1 MSKNVTPYKDS
12 KLTKKKQVEQMF
24 DTISENYDGLNRVIS
39 FGIDTSWRKKVIKL
53 VTDTHP
59 KNALDIATGTGDLA
73 ISMAQNGIPKVVGL
87 DLSEGMLSVGRKKI
101 EGSSLSDK
109 IEMIQG
115 DSENLPFEDQYFD
128 AVMVSFG
135 VRNFENLNKG
145 ISEIFRVLKKNG
157 KIVVLEFSKP
167 NKFPIKQTYFI
178 YSKYFLPLFGSL
190 ISLVNSCT
198 TEEPVVPINPSAPT
212 LISPANDETCLDGTS
227 INDSQSN
234 VDFRWSSAANTLSY
248 ELVVTNLLTQSSQ
261 TYPATS
267 NQTTVALTKAE
278 PYSWSVKSIGEVGS
292 IPSLSTQWKFYLAG
306 DAVINYAPFP
316 SELISPRSG
325 ANVTPDI
332 NKLIELNWN
341 ALDVDNDLAQF
352 EVYLDKSDA
361 TTLIKSLE
369 FQTEEV
375 SIEVEV
381 ENNTTYFWKIIAI
394 DTNQNNSSS
403 GVYSFRTN

>member
-1 MSKNVTPYKDS
+1 M
-12 KLTKKKQVEQMF
+12 
-24 DTISENYDGLNRVIS
+24 
-39 FGIDTSWRKKVIKL
+39 
-53 VTDTHP
+53 
-59 KNALDIATGTGDLA
+59 
-73 ISMAQNGIPKVVGL
+73 
-87 DLSEGMLSVGRKKI
+87 
-101 EGSSLSDK
+101 
-109 IEMIQG
+109 
-115 DSENLPFEDQYFD
+115 
-128 AVMVSFG
+128 
-135 VRNFENLNKG
+135 
-145 ISEIFRVLKKNG
+145 KKN
-157 KIVVLEFSKP
+157 IL
-167 NKFPIKQTYFI
+167 
-178 YSKYFLPLFGSL
+178 LFGGL
-190 ISLVNSCT
+190 IMLLNSCAP
-198 TEEPVVPINPSAPT
+198 EETIPLNPSAPN

-234 VDFRWSSAANTLSY
+234 VEFRWSSAANTISY

-278 PYSWSVKSIGEVGS
+278 PYNWSVKSIGEVGS
-292 IPSLSTQWKFYLAG
+292 IPSQSTQWKFYLAG
-306 DAVINYAPFP
+306 DAVVNFAPFP
-316 SELISPRSG
+316 SELISPQSG

-341 ALDVDNDLAQF
+341 ALDVDDDLAQF

-361 TTLIKSLE
+361 TTLIKTLE

>member
-1 MSKNVTPYKDS
+1 MKR
-12 KLTKKKQVEQMF
+12 
-24 DTISENYDGLNRVIS
+24 I
-39 FGIDTSWRKKVIKL
+39 
-53 VTDTHP
+53 
-59 KNALDIATGTGDLA
+59 
-73 ISMAQNGIPKVVGL
+73 
-87 DLSEGMLSVGRKKI
+87 
-101 EGSSLSDK
+101 
-109 IEMIQG
+109 
-115 DSENLPFEDQYFD
+115 
-128 AVMVSFG
+128 
-135 VRNFENLNKG
+135 
-145 ISEIFRVLKKNG
+145 VL
-157 KIVVLEFSKP
+157 
-167 NKFPIKQTYFI
+167 
-178 YSKYFLPLFGSL
+178 LFGSL
-190 ISLVNSCT
+190 ILLVNSCT

-212 LISPANDETCLDGTS
+212 LISPVNDETCLDGTS

-234 VDFRWSSAANTLSY
+234 VDFRWSSAANALSY

-278 PYSWSVKSIGEVGS
+278 PYSWSVKSIGEIGS

-341 ALDVDNDLAQF
+341 ALDVDDDLAQF

-361 TTLIKSLE
+361 TTLIKTLE

>member
-1 MSKNVTPYKDS
+1 MKR
-12 KLTKKKQVEQMF
+12 
-24 DTISENYDGLNRVIS
+24 I
-39 FGIDTSWRKKVIKL
+39 
-53 VTDTHP
+53 
-59 KNALDIATGTGDLA
+59 
-73 ISMAQNGIPKVVGL
+73 
-87 DLSEGMLSVGRKKI
+87 
-101 EGSSLSDK
+101 
-109 IEMIQG
+109 
-115 DSENLPFEDQYFD
+115 
-128 AVMVSFG
+128 
-135 VRNFENLNKG
+135 
-145 ISEIFRVLKKNG
+145 VL
-157 KIVVLEFSKP
+157 
-167 NKFPIKQTYFI
+167 
-178 YSKYFLPLFGSL
+178 LFGAL
-190 ISLVNSCT
+190 ILLVNSCAP
-198 TEEPVVPINPSAPT
+198 EEPVVPINPSAPT

-234 VDFRWSSAANTLSY
+234 VDFRWSSAANALSY

-267 NQTTVALTKAE
+267 NQTTVALTKSE

-341 ALDVDNDLAQF
+341 ALDVDDDLAQF